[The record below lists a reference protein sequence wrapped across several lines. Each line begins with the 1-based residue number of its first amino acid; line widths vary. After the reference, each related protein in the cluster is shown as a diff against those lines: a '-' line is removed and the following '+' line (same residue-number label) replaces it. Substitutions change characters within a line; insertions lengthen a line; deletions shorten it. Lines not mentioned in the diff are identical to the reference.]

1 LQSINIAAKLPILAI
16 QSSFFI
22 LRSLNMTAF
31 TPELENLRAT
41 LRAGQQLMADWH
53 GGELAVSAVPGAGK
67 STGMAVAG
75 AIAIAKYKLHR
86 NQQLVIV
93 TFTRSAAS
101 NIRKRVRDI
110 LQTMRLPQSAFTV
123 NTLHGLA
130 FSIAS
135 SQPALSGLGSSTV
148 QIISEPQKLRLIRQA
163 TTLWLKDNPQLYEQL
178 VIGRGFDG
186 EDTERMRRQTV
197 LRTDVLPS
205 LAKEAIASAKSS
217 SLTPDDL
224 LYSDAGDILLV
235 AAGLYAAYDRL
246 LRAQGAIDYDDMILG
261 ALRVLE
267 NPSVRRFWQERI
279 FAVFEDEA
287 QDSSPLQTKLLEIL
301 AENPQQIERV
311 MQDESTQTFAT
322 TNLDTAPIA
331 NNLIRVGDPNQAINS
346 TFTTADPRFFNE
358 FCDRCERKGRLVELD
373 RAGRSTRSV
382 IAAANFV
389 LEWVNQSQYAKLE
402 KPFRFQTIHPVE
414 SDDPQIDANP
424 EPLGKGVEIQ
434 FPQDIE
440 QTAQLIGQ
448 RARQLFESNPNL
460 SMAVLVRQH
469 NQGKFI
475 CESLREW
482 SKTHEIPIY
491 DVEQSDRRS
500 RVPSD
505 MLAILQFI
513 DRPHSPDNL
522 KSALAVLA
530 ERQIIK
536 PQDLNALASAPE
548 QFLYPTVLDPELS
561 AIALAAQAKCIG
573 LLRAKL
579 ELPLYNLIPF
589 MAMTLDYDQGE
600 LATADKLCDRLNQ
613 QLVGNYTMANVIEA
627 LQEIVLS
634 ENFEAVEEENLEGR
648 YMKPGQLTVISLH
661 KAKGLDWDV
670 VFMPFLHERIIPGK
684 LFLPESVK
692 FLGDYTYPEVARAQ
706 IRAFIHQEPIPDPAI
721 AWEQCQMLKQ
731 AEEFRLLYVGMTR
744 AKRLLVLSTCSSVPF
759 NWNNLDSSIEN
770 APACPAISALVQ
782 KFPQFVV
789 PA

>member
-1 LQSINIAAKLPILAI
+1 
-16 QSSFFI
+16 
-22 LRSLNMTAF
+22 MTAY
-31 TPELENLRAT
+31 TPELENLRAM
-41 LRAGQQLMADWH
+41 LRSGQRAMADWS

-67 STGMAVAG
+67 STGMAIAA

-101 NIRKRVRDI
+101 NIRKKVRDRLEI
-110 LQTMRLPQSAFTV
+110 LRLPQSAFTV

-135 SQPALSGLGSSTV
+135 SQPALSGLGSSDV
-148 QIISEPQKLRLIRQA
+148 QLISDAQKQRLIRQA
-163 TTLWLKDNPQLYEQL
+163 TTQWLKDNPQLYEQL
-178 VIGRGFDG
+178 LQGRGFDG

-197 LRTDVLPS
+197 LRTDILPN
-205 LAKEAIASAKSS
+205 LAKEAISTAKSS
-217 SLTPDDL
+217 GLVPDDL
-224 LYSDAGDILLV
+224 RYSDAGDILTV
-235 AAGLYAAYDRL
+235 AAGLYEAYDRL
-246 LRAQGAIDYDDMILG
+246 LRQQSAIDYDDMILG
-261 ALRVLE
+261 ALRVLDS
-267 NPSVRRFWQERI
+267 PSVRQFWQERI

-301 AENPQQIERV
+301 AENGRELEMDTLDRQN
-311 MQDESTQTFAT
+311 STH
-322 TNLDTAPIA
+322 NLM
-331 NNLIRVGDPNQAINS
+331 RVGDPNQAINS

-358 FCDRCERKGRLVELD
+358 FCDRCYLKDRLVELD
-373 RAGRSTRSV
+373 LAGRSTRAV
-382 IAAANFV
+382 IEAANFV
-389 LEWVNQSQYAKLE
+389 LAWVNQSQYAKLE
-402 KPFRFQTIHPVE
+402 KPFRLQTIHPVE
-414 SDDPQIDANP
+414 ANDPQLNANP
-424 EPLGKGVEIQ
+424 EPLGQGVEIQ
-434 FPQDIE
+434 FPEDIE
-440 QTAQLIGQ
+440 QTAQLIGA
-448 RARQLFESNPNL
+448 RAKQLFELDSTL

-475 CESLREW
+475 GAALQEW
-482 SKTHEIPIY
+482 SKTNEIPIY

-505 MLAILQFI
+505 MSTILQFI

-522 KSALAVLA
+522 KAALGVLA

-548 QFLYPTVLDPELS
+548 QFLYPTILDPALTP
-561 AIALAAQAKCIG
+561 IAASAQAKCTG

-589 MAMTLDYDQGE
+589 IAMTLDYDRGE

-613 QLVGNYTMANVIEA
+613 QLVGNYTMASAIEA

-648 YMKPGQLTVISLH
+648 YMRPGQVTVISLH

-670 VFMPFLHERIIPGK
+670 VFMPFLHERIFPGK

-706 IRAFIHQEPIPDPAI
+706 IRALIHHEPIPDPAL
-721 AWEQCQMLKQ
+721 AWEQCQILKQ
-731 AEEFRLLYVGMTR
+731 AEEFRLLYMGMTR
-744 AKRLLVLSTCSSVPF
+744 AKRQLVLSVCSNVPF
-759 NWNNLDSSIEN
+759 NWNNLDSRIDN
-770 APACPAISALVQ
+770 APPCPAISALAQ
-782 KFPQFVV
+782 KFPQFVLPIEKSV
-789 PA
+789 